1 MLIAAGVAGVEK
13 VKRQWLQ
20 LKPDQASWAQ
30 NSDMELLVFPMMVL
44 YKDEGDGVVTL
55 VLLEKN
61 VEANLASEVEGCM
74 LCVEATS
81 KTWKWVAWLSIEG
94 GRCDEV
100 VENEL

>member
-1 MLIAAGVAGVEK
+1 MVAAEAGSGK
-13 VKRQWLQ
+13 LG
-20 LKPDQASWAQ
+20 S
-30 NSDMELLVFPMMVL
+30 ELRHGTDKPMMVL